1 MTFPTLPPRKL
12 TAAAL
17 GALGLAALA
26 AAGTADTIAGSLPFT
41 CGVSVDDMVG
51 AVSLTAFVDAETA
64 MAATYELSIVKAGNG
79 GSSRISQGGA
89 FEVET
94 GKRAVLG
101 QTVLGGAPGQFDI
114 DFTLDWNG
122 TRYRCPSLDI

>member
-1 MTFPTLPPRKL
+1 MTTPTPKSRKF
-12 TAAAL
+12 TGAAL

-26 AAGTADTIAGSLPFT
+26 AAGTAGTATDPLPFT

-51 AVSLTAFVDAETA
+51 AVSLTAFVDAETD
-64 MAATYELSIVKAGNG
+64 MAATYELSIVKASGG
-79 GSSRISQGGA
+79 GSARIDQGGA

-101 QTVLGGAPGQFDI
+101 QTVMGGAPGQYDI

>member
-1 MTFPTLPPRKL
+1 MSLTPKPRKF

-26 AAGTADTIAGSLPFT
+26 AAGTADTIAKPLPFT

-51 AVSLTAFVDAETA
+51 AVSLTAFVDARTD
-64 MAATYELSIVKAGNG
+64 MAATYALSIVKAGGG
-79 GSSRISQGGA
+79 GSARIDQGGA
-89 FEVET
+89 FEVDA

-101 QTVLGGAPGQFDI
+101 QTVMGGRPGQYDI